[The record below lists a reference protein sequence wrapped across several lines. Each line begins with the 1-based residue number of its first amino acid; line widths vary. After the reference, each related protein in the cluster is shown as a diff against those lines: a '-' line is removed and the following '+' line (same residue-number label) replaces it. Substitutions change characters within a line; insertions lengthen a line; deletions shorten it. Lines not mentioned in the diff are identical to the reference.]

1 MKRILVINPMI
12 FNKQLKNVVDEL
24 LKINDGFIRMSK
36 KDLGKALSNF
46 PFIFEI
52 PSEQIKEDIRMLRR
66 YNFSSEQIHKLVLI
80 GKRSAFF
87 SIL

>member
-24 LKINDGFIRMSK
+24 LKINEGFIRMSK
-36 KDLGKALSNF
+36 KDFGKTLSNF

-52 PSEQIKEDIRMLRR
+52 PTEQIKEDIRMLRR
-66 YNFSSEQIHKLVLI
+66 YNFSSEQIHKLVI
-80 GKRSAFF
+80 F
-87 SIL
+87 